1 LKKYL
6 FVVALIALVVLSSG
20 CTTNQNQTNQSQ
32 IPTKTYAANGISFQ
46 YPDTWNLTD
55 KSTANAT
62 LITIKSPDVQLTN
75 GNATKGYL
83 VSILKQAIPKGVN
96 ITTAN
101 ITDTLSNTAKQS
113 GLNATNETVN
123 IAGVTATKISFN
135 QTIQNATGNVWIIAF
150 EKNNNIYS
158 LTFASV
164 EEDLQ
169 TAKQNFDIII
179 NSFKID

>member
-6 FVVALIALVVLSSG
+6 FVITLLALVVMSSG

-55 KSTANAT
+55 KSTANVT
-62 LITIKSPDVQLTN
+62 LITIKSPDVQITN
-75 GNATKGYL
+75 GNATKGNL
-83 VSILKQAIPKGVN
+83 VLITKQAVPQGVN

-101 ITDTLSNTAKQS
+101 ITDMISSSLKKS

-123 IAGVTATKISFN
+123 IAGVTATKFSFT
-135 QTIQNATGNVWIIAF
+135 QTIQNATDNVWVIEFA
-150 EKNNNIYS
+150 KNNYLYS
-158 LTFASV
+158 LIFVSV
-164 EEDLQ
+164 GEDLQ
-169 TAKQNFDIII
+169 TAKQNFDVFI
-179 NSFKID
+179 NSFKIE